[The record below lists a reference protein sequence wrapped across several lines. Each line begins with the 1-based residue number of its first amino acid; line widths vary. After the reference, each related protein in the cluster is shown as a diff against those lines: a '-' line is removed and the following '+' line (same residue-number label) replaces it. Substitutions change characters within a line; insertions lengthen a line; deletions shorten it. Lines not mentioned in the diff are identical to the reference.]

1 MNGTKRICCKDC
13 RFFLRVE
20 DGSRGGMKG
29 KCRIRRPNEI
39 RAGSATACRMFG
51 SDGRKL
57 YGRKES

>member
-39 RAGSATACRMFG
+39 RAGSATACKMFG
-51 SDGRKL
+51 RNEVQ
-57 YGRKES
+57 R